1 MIAVLALVA
10 AVQAAP
16 VRPFGLTTEWR
27 ENPVGIDAPRPRLGW
42 KLPSGRQAAYE
53 LEIDGVAFG
62 KTAGEAH
69 VNVPWP
75 ASPPPASANM
85 VRMAGVSGNRMV
97 MQRRA
102 VSSTISW
109 KAGHGRCT
117 GKRW

>member
-10 AVQAAP
+10 AVQAAAP

-75 ASPPPASANM
+75 APPPAS
-85 VRMAGVSGNRMV
+85 S
-97 MQRRA
+97 
-102 VSSTISW
+102 
-109 KAGHGRCT
+109 
-117 GKRW
+117 

>member
-75 ASPPPASANM
+75 APPPASSQRVASA
-85 VRMAGVSGNRMV
+85 RLHSTYARSGAMPPLSRLASRPSV
-97 MQRRA
+97 
-102 VSSTISW
+102 
-109 KAGHGRCT
+109 
-117 GKRW
+117 